1 MQIDP
6 YNVWVSVTPS
16 DTVDL
21 PNIADALYAGSN
33 GVIRAVSQDGT
44 VVAFHCVTGTIIPIK
59 AKRVNNTS
67 TSAMN
72 IVALYRQ

>member
-6 YNVWVSVTPS
+6 YNVWVPVTAS

-33 GVIRAVSQDGT
+33 GVIQAVSQDGT
-44 VVAFHCVTGTIIPIK
+44 VVAFHCVTGAVIPIK
-59 AKRVNNTS
+59 VKRVNSTS
-67 TSAMN
+67 TTAN
-72 IVALYRQ
+72 NVVALYRQ